1 MSNAARISATKLA
14 GRMSEIQPFQV
25 MEIWNR
31 ARELEAQGERII
43 QMQIGEPDFTAPDP
57 VIAASI
63 EALQQHPIHY
73 TAAVGMPRLRHAISQ
88 HYRERYGLEVPVGRI
103 AVTAGASAALL
114 IAAGGLIEPGDEILM
129 PDPAYPCN
137 RHFVRFF
144 EGRVKSI
151 AVGPETQYQMT
162 HELIEANWS
171 EKTRGVLIASPSN
184 PTGTMIAPS
193 EMCAIIETVQRRGG
207 VAIVDE
213 IYQGLTYASEFA
225 SALAYSDRIFVV
237 NSFSK
242 YFSMTGWRLGWLV
255 VPEDCT
261 REIETFAQNAFICPS
276 APAQYAGIA
285 AFAPETTA
293 ILEQR
298 RAEFRRR
305 RDFLVPAL
313 RELGFSIPVIPD
325 GAFYIYAGIE
335 RFGADSGTFAL
346 EALEQAGVAIT
357 PGKDF
362 GTNQAERYVR
372 FAYTRSLHDL
382 REGVERLRRFLR
394 R

>member
-1 MSNAARISATKLA
+1 MA
-14 GRMSEIQPFQV
+14 EIQPFQV

-31 ARELEAQGERII
+31 AKELEAQGRHVV

-63 EALQQHPIHY
+63 EALKHNPIHY
-73 TAAVGMPRLRHAISQ
+73 TSALGMPLLRHAISH
-88 HYRERYGLEVPVGRI
+88 HYRERYHLDVPASRI
-103 AVTAGASAALL
+103 AVTAGASGALL
-114 IAAGGLIEPGDEILM
+114 IAAGVLINPGDEILM

-144 EGRVKSI
+144 EGQVKSI
-151 AVGPETQYQMT
+151 AVGPQTRYQLT
-162 HELIEANWS
+162 PELIEANWT

-184 PTGTMIAPS
+184 PTGTMITPE
-193 EMCAIIETVQRRGG
+193 EMRAIIAAVHARGG

-213 IYQGLTYASEFA
+213 IYQGLTYASDFA
-225 SALAYSDRIFVV
+225 SALACSDRIFVV

-255 VPEDCT
+255 VPEDCV
-261 REIETFAQNAFICPS
+261 RDVETFAQNAFICPS
-276 APAQYAGIA
+276 APAQHAGLA
-285 AFAPETTA
+285 AFAPQTTA
-293 ILEQR
+293 ILEER

-305 RDFLVPAL
+305 RDFLLPAL
-313 RELGFSIPVIPD
+313 RELGFSIPLTPE

-335 RFGADSGTFAL
+335 RFTADSGKFAL
-346 EALEQAGVAIT
+346 DLLERAGVAIT

-362 GTNQAERYVR
+362 GANQAERNVR
-372 FAYTRSLHDL
+372 FAYTRSMSDL
-382 REGVERLRRFLR
+382 QEGVERLRKYLGS
-394 R
+394 

>member
-1 MSNAARISATKLA
+1 MRDSATRLA
-14 GRMSEIQPFQV
+14 RRMAEIQPFQV

-63 EALQQHPIHY
+63 EALRQHPIHY
-73 TAAVGMPRLRHAISQ
+73 TSAVGMPGLRQAISR
-88 HYRERYGLEVPVGRI
+88 HYRERYGLEVPFERI
-103 AVTAGASAALL
+103 AVTAGASAALM
-114 IAAGGLIEPGDEILM
+114 IAVGVLVDPGDEILM

-137 RHFVRFF
+137 RHFVRIF

-151 AVGPETQYQMT
+151 PVGPETQYQLT

-171 EKTRGVLIASPSN
+171 ERTRGVLIASPSN
-184 PTGTMIAPS
+184 PTGTMIAPT
-193 EMCAIIETVQRRGG
+193 EMRAIIDTVQRRGG
-207 VAIVDE
+207 AVIVDE

-255 VPEDCT
+255 APRDCT
-261 REIETFAQNAFICPS
+261 REVETFAQNAFICPS

-285 AFAPETTA
+285 AFSPETTA
-293 ILEQR
+293 VLEER

-313 RELGFSIPVIPD
+313 RELGFSIPVTPD

-335 RFGADSGTFAL
+335 RFAADSGKFAL
-346 EALEQAGVAIT
+346 EVMEQAGVAIT

-362 GTNQAERYVR
+362 GVNQAERYVR
-372 FAYTRSLHDL
+372 FAYTRTMDDL
-382 REGVERLRRFLR
+382 REAVEQLRKFLR

>member
-1 MSNAARISATKLA
+1 MA
-14 GRMSEIQPFQV
+14 EIQPFQV

-31 ARELEAQGERII
+31 AKELEAQGRHIV

-57 VIAASI
+57 VIAACI
-63 EALQQHPIHY
+63 EALKQNPIHY
-73 TAAVGMPRLRHAISQ
+73 TSALGMPRLRHAISL
-88 HYRERYGLEVPVGRI
+88 HYRERYHLEVPVSRI
-103 AVTAGASAALL
+103 AVTAGASGALL
-114 IAAGGLIEPGDEILM
+114 IAAGVLVNPGDEILM

-151 AVGPETQYQMT
+151 PVGPQTQYQLT
-162 HELIEANWS
+162 RELIEANWS

-184 PTGTMIAPS
+184 PTGTMIAPD
-193 EMCAIIETVQRRGG
+193 EMRAIIEAVQARGG
-207 VAIVDE
+207 VTIVDE
-213 IYQGLTYASEFA
+213 IYQGLTYASDFA
-225 SALAYSDRIFVV
+225 SALAHSDRIFVV

-255 VPEDCT
+255 MPEECV
-261 REIETFAQNAFICPS
+261 REVETFAQNAFICPS

-285 AFAPETTA
+285 AFCAETTA
-293 ILEQR
+293 TLEQR
-298 RAEFRRR
+298 RGEFKRR

-313 RELGFSIPVIPD
+313 RELGFSIPVTPE

-335 RFGADSGTFAL
+335 RFSADSGKFAL
-346 EALEQAGVAIT
+346 NLLEEAGVAIT

-362 GTNQAERYVR
+362 GMNQAERYVR
-372 FAYTRSLHDL
+372 FAYTRSLADL
-382 REGVERLRRFLR
+382 EEGVRRLRKFLAG
-394 R
+394 

>member
-1 MSNAARISATKLA
+1 MTLAR
-14 GRMSEIQPFQV
+14 RMTEIKPFQV

-31 ARELEAQGERII
+31 AKELEAQGKHII

-63 EALQQHPIHY
+63 EALQQYPIHY
-73 TAAVGMPRLRHAISQ
+73 TSALGMPLLRHAISQ
-88 HYRERYGLEVPVGRI
+88 HYRERYRLEVPACRI
-103 AVTAGASAALL
+103 VVTAGASGALL
-114 IAAGGLIEPGDEILM
+114 IAAGVLVDPGDEILM

-144 EGRVKSI
+144 EGQVKSI
-151 AVGPETQYQMT
+151 PVGPQTQYQLT
-162 HELIEANWS
+162 RELIEVNWS
-171 EKTRGVLIASPSN
+171 AKTRGVLIASPSN
-184 PTGTMIAPS
+184 PTGTMIAPA
-193 EMCAIIETVQRRGG
+193 EMRAIVEAVHARGG

-213 IYQGLTYASEFA
+213 IYQGLTYASAFE

-255 VPEDCT
+255 APEDCVRT
-261 REIETFAQNAFICPS
+261 VETFAQNAFICPS

-285 AFAPETTA
+285 AFAPETTV
-293 ILEQR
+293 ILEER

-313 RELGFSIPVIPD
+313 RELGFSIPVTPE

-335 RFGADSGTFAL
+335 RFAPDSGKFAL
-346 EALEQAGVAIT
+346 DVLEKAGVAIT
-357 PGKDF
+357 PGTDF

-372 FAYTRSLHDL
+372 FAYTRSLDDL
-382 REGVERLRRFLR
+382 QEGVRRLRKFLR
-394 R
+394 GCL

>member
-1 MSNAARISATKLA
+1 MNDRANNPATKLA
-14 GRMSEIQPFQV
+14 LRMYEIQPFQV

-31 ARELEAQGERII
+31 AKELEAQGARII
-43 QMQIGEPDFTAPDP
+43 QMQIGEPDFTAPEP

-63 EALQQHPIHY
+63 EALKRYPIHY
-73 TAAVGMPRLRHAISQ
+73 TSAIGMPQLRQAISS
-88 HYRERYGLEVPVGRI
+88 HYRERYGLSVPVARI

-114 IAAGGLIEPGDEILM
+114 LATGVLVSPGDEFLM

-144 EGRVKSI
+144 EGRVKSV
-151 AVGPETQYQMT
+151 AVGPETGYQMT
-162 HELIEANWS
+162 PELVEANWS

-184 PTGTMIAPS
+184 PTGTMISPEA
-193 EMCAIIETVQRRGG
+193 MRAIVETVHRLGG

-213 IYQGLTYASEFA
+213 IYQGLTYTSEFA
-225 SALAYSDRIFVV
+225 SALAFSDRIFVI

-255 VPEDCT
+255 LPEDCV
-261 REIETFAQNAFICPS
+261 REVETFAQNAFICPS

-285 AFAPETTA
+285 AFTPETTA
-293 ILEQR
+293 VLEAR
-298 RAEFRRR
+298 RAEFRQRR
-305 RDFLVPAL
+305 NFLVPAL
-313 RELGFSIPVIPD
+313 RELGFSVPVTPD

-335 RFGADSGTFAL
+335 RFAADSGKFAL
-346 EALEQAGVAIT
+346 EVLEHAGVAIT

-362 GTNQAERYVR
+362 GVNQAERYVR
-372 FAYTRSLHDL
+372 FAYTRSMDDL
-382 REGVERLRRFLR
+382 REGVERLGQFLR
-394 R
+394 A

>member
-1 MSNAARISATKLA
+1 MNDRANNPATKLA
-14 GRMSEIQPFQV
+14 QRMSEIQPFQV

-31 ARELEAQGERII
+31 AKALEAQGARII
-43 QMQIGEPDFTAPDP
+43 QMQIGEPDFSAPGP

-63 EALQQHPIHY
+63 EALKQYPIHY
-73 TAAVGMPRLRHAISQ
+73 TSAIGMPRLRQAISG
-88 HYRERYGLEVPVGRI
+88 HYRERYGLEVPVARI

-114 IAAGGLIEPGDEILM
+114 LATGVLVDPGDEILM

-151 AVGPETQYQMT
+151 AVGPETRYQMT
-162 HELIEANWS
+162 PELVEANWS

-184 PTGTMIAPS
+184 PTGTMISPEA
-193 EMCAIIETVQRRGG
+193 MRAVIETVHRLGG

-225 SALAYSDRIFVV
+225 SALAFSDRIFVV

-255 VPEDCT
+255 LPEDCV
-261 REIETFAQNAFICPS
+261 RQVETFAQNAFICPS

-285 AFAPETTA
+285 AFSPETTA
-293 ILEQR
+293 VLEAR

-313 RELGFSIPVIPD
+313 RELGFSIPVTPD

-335 RFGADSGTFAL
+335 RFAADSGKFAL
-346 EALEQAGVAIT
+346 DVLEHAGVAIT

-362 GTNQAERYVR
+362 GANQAERYVR
-372 FAYTRSLHDL
+372 FAYTRSMDDL
-382 REGVERLRRFLR
+382 REGVERLGQFLR
-394 R
+394 A